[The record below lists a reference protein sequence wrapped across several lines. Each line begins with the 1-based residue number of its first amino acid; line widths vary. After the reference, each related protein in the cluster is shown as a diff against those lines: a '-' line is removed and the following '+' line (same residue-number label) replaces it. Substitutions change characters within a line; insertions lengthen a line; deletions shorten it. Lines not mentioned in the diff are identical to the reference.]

1 MSDRQPEPV
10 QYEFDFGEKYREC
23 VCASHVVAFA
33 MARAAAIKIVQHQAA
48 EIEAPHHA
56 AVVLSMSES
65 LARKQQARD
74 DMLYESILARI
85 KHLPF

>member
-1 MSDRQPEPV
+1 MSAEQLEPV
-10 QYEFDFGEKYREC
+10 QYEFDFGENQREC

-48 EIEAPHHA
+48 EIAAHHT
-56 AVVLSMSES
+56 AVVLSMSDR
-65 LARKQQARD
+65 LARKQQAHD